1 MQELVIDR
9 QKWRTGQ
16 EGPHKTGDGPTQL
29 LNEEGFMC
37 CLGFECL
44 RLGLTE
50 DNILQIGE
58 PQEVDEAYYDNIDYM
73 LTGARFQKDWVT
85 EAININDSVTMVLA
99 EKEEAIIK
107 LFANQ
112 GVNVTFIN

>member
-9 QKWRTGQ
+9 QKWRTGSD
-16 EGPHKTGDGPTQL
+16 GPHKTGEGTTQL
-29 LNEEGFMC
+29 LNEQGFMC

-50 DNILQIGE
+50 ENILQIGE

-85 EAININDSVTMVLA
+85 EAIEVNDNPELTLDQ
-99 EKEEAIIK
+99 KEALIESIFGKEGIEVK
-107 LFANQ
+107 
-112 GVNVTFIN
+112 FIN